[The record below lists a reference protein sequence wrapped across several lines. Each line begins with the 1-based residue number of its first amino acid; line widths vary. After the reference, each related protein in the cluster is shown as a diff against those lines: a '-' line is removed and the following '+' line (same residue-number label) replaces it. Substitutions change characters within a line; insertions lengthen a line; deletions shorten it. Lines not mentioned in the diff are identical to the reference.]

1 MTDWLNIPMMLSA
14 AGDDG
19 SALRWLL
26 GLREID
32 PTDPTLVL
40 SWRYALPSWA
50 WVAIITVICAIVGA
64 SYRHM
69 LGRRGGRMALAAV
82 RVMILLLIA
91 ALLAGPSLVLP
102 NEEIEPD
109 HVLMLVDRSASVSV
123 NDVIDPQDPG
133 RRESRQQQLGRI
145 LDTHT
150 PLWQRL
156 AEQHRMDWL
165 GFSDTLTDLGDP
177 QQLDDPRGRATAL
190 RTAIHEALRRTAGK
204 PISAMVVMSDG
215 RSSEPLGPDTW
226 RLLRQMGV
234 TVYTV
239 PLGSPRPPMDLAV
252 QRIDAPDRA
261 FVKDAVP
268 IGVTVSRTG
277 DGDGDS
283 QTAPPGTVVRLVD
296 TTTGDVLDEKPV
308 ERFDQSVRLITTP
321 TAAGAA
327 NWRVE
332 LSTPEPELIVEN
344 NKQDLEL
351 TLVDRPIRLLY
362 VEGYPR
368 WEYRYFKNM
377 VVREESV
384 TCSIMLISA
393 DRTFAQEGNVP
404 LRRLPRTEEEM
415 RPYDVIVLGDVPADF
430 FNAEQMQLI
439 EQQVSVRGAGL
450 MWIGGPHDTPAS
462 YTSSPLASLLPMGSA
477 SSLATLNPPI
487 KMMPTPTAES
497 LGVLRL
503 RSLKPD
509 EDEDATWPADLPS
522 LQWAQSIESLKPA
535 AEVLAVDEAS
545 TQPLVVRMR
554 FGAGQTLYVAT
565 DETWRW
571 RYGRG
576 ELYPEQFW
584 MQIVR
589 LLARGRLQAGAGG
602 DERASLM
609 VSHRR
614 AAVGDTL
621 VVELQIHDQ
630 ALMQQHPQR
639 IDIEVTEVADTAA
652 GAPRPGGAAAQR
664 LTLVSTEREGRY
676 RALWHPATAGRM
688 ALHVVTPELADLNLQ
703 QTVTI
708 ERADAEMRFPA
719 ADHGLLAE
727 LAERSG
733 GAVVEPEQVGQL
745 DHMLPNNA
753 RRTVTDISEPL
764 WNSPLAFGLV
774 LILLAA
780 EWIGRRLIGLA

>member
-1 MTDWLNIPMMLSA
+1 
-14 AGDDG
+14 
-19 SALRWLL
+19 
-26 GLREID
+26 
-32 PTDPTLVL
+32 
-40 SWRYALPSWA
+40 
-50 WVAIITVICAIVGA
+50 
-64 SYRHM
+64 
-69 LGRRGGRMALAAV
+69 
-82 RVMILLLIA
+82 
-91 ALLAGPSLVLP
+91 
-102 NEEIEPD
+102 
-109 HVLMLVDRSASVSV
+109 
-123 NDVIDPQDPG
+123 
-133 RRESRQQQLGRI
+133 
-145 LDTHT
+145 
-150 PLWQRL
+150 
-156 AEQHRMDWL
+156 
-165 GFSDTLTDLGDP
+165 
-177 QQLDDPRGRATAL
+177 
-190 RTAIHEALRRTAGK
+190 
-204 PISAMVVMSDG
+204 
-215 RSSEPLGPDTW
+215 
-226 RLLRQMGV
+226 MGV
-234 TVYTV
+234 AVYTV
-239 PLGSPRPPMDLAV
+239 PLGSPKPPMDLAV

-277 DGDGDS
+277 EGAGQS
-283 QTAPPGTVVRLVD
+283 QAAPAGTVVRLVD
-296 TTTGDVLDEKPV
+296 TTTGEVLDEKPV
-308 ERFDQSVRLITTP
+308 QRYDQAVQLITTP

-344 NKQDLEL
+344 NRQDLEL

-368 WEYRYFKNM
+368 WEYRYLKNM

-384 TCSIMLISA
+384 TSSIMLISA

-450 MWIGGPHDTPAS
+450 MWIGGMHDTPSS
-462 YTSSPLASLLPMGSA
+462 YASSPLASLLPMGGST
-477 SSLATLNPPI
+477 SMATLNAPI
-487 KMMPTPTAES
+487 KMMPTPTAEA

-503 RSLKPD
+503 RSLKLS
-509 EDEDATWPADLPS
+509 EDEAVTWPTALPP

-535 AEVLAVDEAS
+535 AEVLAVDEQS

-584 MQIVR
+584 MQLVR
-589 LLARGRLQAGAGG
+589 LLARGRLQTAAGG
-602 DERASLM
+602 DERASLI

-621 VVELQIHDQ
+621 VVEMQIHDQ
-630 ALMQQHPQR
+630 TLMQQRPDR
-639 IDIEVTEVADTAA
+639 IEVEVTETAEDDD
-652 GAPRPGGAAAQR
+652 GAPRPGGAAGQR
-664 LTLVSTEREGRY
+664 LTLVPTEREGQY
-676 RALWHPATAGRM
+676 RAVWQPAAAGRM
-688 ALHVVTPELADLNLQ
+688 ALRVATPELADLNLQ
-703 QTVTI
+703 QTVAV

-719 ADHGLLAE
+719 ADHGLLSE
-727 LAERSG
+727 LADRSG
-733 GAVVEPEQVGQL
+733 GAVVEPEQVGEL
-745 DHMLPNNA
+745 DHLLPNNA